1 MKAIPPD
8 ARKSRFRETRPVLL
22 DARSPRGLRPAAKP
36 RARAALVATMLAFAA
51 SVLSMRRATA
61 EEQVLFRNVTASSGI
76 DFVHTDGSSGRH
88 HIVETVASGM
98 ASFDYDNDGLIDVYL
113 LNGAPLPGT
122 AAGGDAP
129 CNRLYKNLGGF
140 RFRDVTDQ
148 AGVGDTGYGLGVAVG
163 DYDADGRPDLYVSN
177 YGPNVFY
184 RNNGDGTFSD
194 VTDKTGTRLAD
205 PRKAGAGVCFLDADG
220 DGRLDLYVA
229 NYLAFSPDM
238 GVTANWKGLQIYPDP
253 SRFPHWPDNLFR
265 NNGDGTFTD
274 VSEESGVNR
283 HQGRGMGIVAAD
295 YDNDGD
301 TDVLVL
307 SDGPPG
313 NSLLKNDGTG
323 KFEDVGL
330 LAGVAFD
337 SAGLAHGA
345 MGTDCGD
352 FDNDGLLDFFVT
364 SYQGQWATLYKNLGD
379 DLFDDVTQQTGA
391 GTASF
396 NHVTWGCALVDV
408 NNDGHKDIFYVR
420 GHLID
425 NIELLDDTTALAAPP
440 VLLLNQG
447 NGKFVDVS
455 AQAGDAFQTK
465 SVGRGAVF
473 EDFDNDGRLD
483 AVILN
488 SRRPATVL
496 RNEST
501 HSNHWLQIRLVGRRA
516 NRDGVGSRVIVTAGD
531 LRQIDEVHSGRGYQ
545 GHFGTRLHFGLGRH
559 DRVDRLEIR
568 WLGGGTDMLENLP
581 VDRRLTIE
589 EGGRILADEP
599 GVPR

>member
-1 MKAIPPD
+1 
-8 ARKSRFRETRPVLL
+8 
-22 DARSPRGLRPAAKP
+22 
-36 RARAALVATMLAFAA
+36 MLFLAA
-51 SVLSMRRATA
+51 SVLSVDPAKAADR
-61 EEQVLFRNVTASSGI
+61 VLFRNVTAASGI
-76 DFVHTDGSSGRH
+76 DFVHTDGSGGRH
-88 HIVETVASGM
+88 YIVETVASGT
-98 ASFDYDNDGLIDVYL
+98 ASFDFDNDGLIDVYF

-122 AAGGDAP
+122 VADETP
-129 CNRLYKNLGGF
+129 RNRLYKNLGGF
-140 RFRDVTDQ
+140 RFRDVTNE
-148 AGVGDTGYGLGVAVG
+148 AGVGDPGYGLGVAVG
-163 DYDADGRPDLYVSN
+163 DYDADGWQDLYVSN

-194 VTDKTGTRLAD
+194 VTERTGTGLAD
-205 PRKAGAGVCFLDADG
+205 PQKAGAGVCFLDADG

-238 GVTANWKGLQIYPDP
+238 NVTASWKGLQIYPDP
-253 SRFPHWPDNLFR
+253 SRFRHWPDNLFR

-408 NNDGHKDIFYVR
+408 NNDGFKDIFYVR

-440 VLLLNQG
+440 ALLLNQG
-447 NGKFVDVS
+447 NGRFIDVS
-455 AQAGDAFQTK
+455 SEAGDAFQTK

-473 EDFDNDGRLD
+473 DDFDNDGRVD
-483 AVILN
+483 AIILN

-496 RNEST
+496 RNESVN
-501 HSNHWLQIRLVGRRA
+501 SNHWLQIRLVGKRA
-516 NRDGVGSRVIVTAGD
+516 NRDGVGSHVIVTAGD
-531 LRQIDEVHSGRGYQ
+531 LRQLDEVHAGRGYQ
-545 GHFGTRLHFGLGRH
+545 GHFGTRLHFGLGSH

-568 WLGGGTDMLENLP
+568 WLGGGVDVLEDLP

-589 EGGRILADEP
+589 EGGKILADEP
-599 GVPR
+599 GTAR